1 MTSVFIGISLL
12 APDESEGSLDMFLTK
27 SLSRE
32 DRNLNLIA
40 YFQVERS
47 KIMYLWFQLCLQAFQ
62 PKQTGTVH
70 KYCVEMILS

>member
-1 MTSVFIGISLL
+1 
-12 APDESEGSLDMFLTK
+12 MFLTK

-47 KIMYLWFQLCLQAFQ
+47 KIMHLWFQLCLQAFQ

-70 KYCVEMILS
+70 KYCVEMILSEIDEDFVLNSYILLSS